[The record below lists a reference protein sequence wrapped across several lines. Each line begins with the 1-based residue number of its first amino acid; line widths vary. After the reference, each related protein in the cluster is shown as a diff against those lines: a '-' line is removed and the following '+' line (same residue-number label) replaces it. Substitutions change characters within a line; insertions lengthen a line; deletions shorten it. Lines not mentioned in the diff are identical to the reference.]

1 MPSYRTSTVISRPL
15 ADVFAYLT
23 NISAWSDWMNVEGM
37 HPLDDAPPRVGQ
49 RAEGQLREGQR
60 TDPFGVEITQLEP
73 GRRVGFKT
81 VSGPIEWS
89 GSWEV
94 RAVDAGHTEVT
105 AEGEMRLKGLRR
117 LLEPLMAG
125 EIRKGEAAELVKLR
139 AKLEH
144 EGGN

>member
-1 MPSYRTSTVISRPL
+1 MERPDGWQGLGRQCSGGRGGGGSPRTGS
-15 ADVFAYLT
+15 
-23 NISAWSDWMNVEGM
+23 
-37 HPLDDAPPRVGQ
+37 
-49 RAEGQLREGQR
+49 
-60 TDPFGVEITQLEP
+60 PFGVEITQLEP